1 MVSPPP
7 NPPFSCARVPFCSAE
22 SALQMSEYFIL
33 ICPPGPHPLST
44 SLSLLYYSQH
54 WDLKYSYFKPIMVAT
69 RPFLLGLWCQL
80 WKRRLICLTF
90 DILPI
95 HPLAAR
101 FQLQSFPWNQQFG
114 IFKVCSILPQ
124 PLGRS
129 ETFTE
134 KSNESQQRRKTW
146 SGVGLCRWLHEIH
159 FKACCWPKRT
169 SPMVITIFM
178 KMLYQFCRS
187 WVKCALRIRLNYPC
201 HLWVFLK
208 SYSGWFW
215 VWCLVGV
222 TVEVSENLWR
232 NLRRLVNGNRWVSFR
247 NKQLTMHLCRQHL

>member
-7 NPPFSCARVPFCSAE
+7 NPPFSCGRVPFCSAE
-22 SALQMSEYFIL
+22 SALQMFEYFIL
-33 ICPPGPHPLST
+33 ICPPGPHPLPSFFT
-44 SLSLLYYSQH
+44 LLLTTLGSKIFLFQTHHGGYKTFS
-54 WDLKYSYFKPIMVAT
+54 SPE
-69 RPFLLGLWCQL
+69 LLGLWCQL

-134 KSNESQQRRKTW
+134 KSNESQQQRRKTW
-146 SGVGLCRWLHEIH
+146 SGVELCRWLHEIH
-159 FKACCWPKRT
+159 FKACCWPKNT
-169 SPMVITIFM
+169 SPMVIHH
-178 KMLYQFCRS
+178 LY
-187 WVKCALRIRLNYPC
+187 VMMYA
-201 HLWVFLK
+201 
-208 SYSGWFW
+208 
-215 VWCLVGV
+215 
-222 TVEVSENLWR
+222 
-232 NLRRLVNGNRWVSFR
+232 
-247 NKQLTMHLCRQHL
+247 